1 MSKCL
6 AWLMKRYS
14 FPRVPRG
21 RLWIKKEAKTEEAA
35 TWFWQELA
43 ERLIPNLFY
52 RQESRFSEMIWGK
65 GTKLCLALACNCFSF
80 SLP

>member
-21 RLWIKKEAKTEEAA
+21 RLWIKKPKLRKLPLG
-35 TWFWQELA
+35 F
-43 ERLIPNLFY
+43 
-52 RQESRFSEMIWGK
+52 GK
-65 GTKLCLALACNCFSF
+65 N
-80 SLP
+80 